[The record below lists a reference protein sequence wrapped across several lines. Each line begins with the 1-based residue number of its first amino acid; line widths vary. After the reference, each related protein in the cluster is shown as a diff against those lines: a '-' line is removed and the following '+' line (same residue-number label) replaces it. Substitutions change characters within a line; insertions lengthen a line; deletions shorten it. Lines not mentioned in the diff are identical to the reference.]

1 MYRDFLTARSPL
13 RLLEKGLHGGLGK
26 GNLGL
31 VLAGH
36 GVGKTSFLVGV
47 ALDVLLR
54 GEPVLHVVLDQTVA
68 HTRAF
73 YDTVFDDL
81 ASSTHLEDQ
90 AVVHAEVDRLRSIR
104 AYVQESFGPHKV
116 RDALKQEE
124 ELGSR
129 PALVI
134 VEGIGDAG
142 ASREELLEL
151 RSLGG
156 ERSAEIWLSA
166 ACPGERVAGLPHGLE
181 ACRDLFSVIL
191 ALEPETGSVALRALK
206 DHDRKD
212 VEALRVALDP
222 RTLLLTRG

>member
-81 ASSTHLEDQ
+81 ASSTRLEDE

-104 AYVQESFGPHKV
+104 AYPAEQFGPQKL
-116 RDALKQEE
+116 REALKQEE

-129 PALVI
+129 PSLLI
-134 VEGIGDAG
+134 VEGFGASG
-142 ASREELLEL
+142 ASRDEVLEL
-151 RSLGG
+151 AALAG

-166 ACPGERVAGLPHGLE
+166 ACAEERVDSLPAALQP
-181 ACRDLFSVIL
+181 CRDLFSVIL

-206 DHDRKD
+206 DHDRQD
-212 VEALRVALDP
+212 VSALRVALDP

>member
-54 GEPVLHVVLDQTVA
+54 GEPVLHVVLDKTVA

-81 ASSTHLEDQ
+81 ASSTRLEDE
-90 AVVHAEVDRLRSIR
+90 AVVHEEVDRLRSIR
-104 AYVQESFGPHKV
+104 AYPAEGFGPEKL
-116 RDALKQEE
+116 REALKQEE

-129 PALVI
+129 PALLI
-134 VEGIGDAG
+134 VEGFG
-142 ASREELLEL
+142 ASGPSREDILEIA
-151 RSLGG
+151 SLAG
-156 ERSAEIWLSA
+156 ERSAEIWVSA
-166 ACPGERVAGLPHGLE
+166 ACPSERVEELPPALQP
-181 ACRDLFSVIL
+181 CRDLFSVIL

-206 DHDRKD
+206 DHDRAD
-212 VEALRVALDP
+212 VSALRVALDP
-222 RTLLLTRG
+222 RTLLLIRG